1 MALLHWLLCID
12 LARVCACVFECVHV
26 CSLTPVS
33 LPHFFYG
40 LSRKIVVKTRGL
52 IYKAC
57 ACTKRGW
64 NVRTPLSTQ
73 RLWFTKN
80 KLDGRMC
87 GLPRKLWPSR
97 RPTHILETVGIGDT
111 DDRTV
116 VRLQTLSVGR
126 TITLNIYIFCFPH
139 TRFFHSVSSLS
150 WRLNPAVLFVLVLN
164 DNCSIN
170 TLYNP
175 TQILNQNSAL
185 FHYQIVHYGSAW
197 GGCPD
202 CMEYTG

>member
-1 MALLHWLLCID
+1 MWLGFTVE
-12 LARVCACVFECVHV
+12 AW
-26 CSLTPVS
+26 
-33 LPHFFYG
+33 
-40 LSRKIVVKTRGL
+40 GL

-57 ACTKRGW
+57 VRTKRGW

-73 RLWFTKN
+73 RLLFIKN

-87 GLPRKLWPSR
+87 GLSRKLWPSR
-97 RPTHILETVGIGDT
+97 EPTHILETVGIGDA

-116 VRLQTLSVGR
+116 VRLQKLSVGR
-126 TITLNIYIFCFPH
+126 TITRNIYVFCFPH

-150 WRLNPAVLFVLVLN
+150 WRLNPAVLFVLVLS

-170 TLYNP
+170 TLYNT

-185 FHYQIVHYGSAW
+185 SQHHVHYGCRRRR
-197 GGCPD
+197 CPD
-202 CMEYTG
+202 CMEDNIIYPTYR